1 MKASIITVCR
11 NAESTIEQTIK
22 SVIAQTGVEVEYIVI
37 DGGSTDGTNR
47 IIEKYRNN
55 IAVYVSEKDKGISD
69 AFNKGIRSA
78 SGDLIGIINADDIL
92 LQGALKQVVSEM
104 DDKTDVFLGHTGVFD
119 EIEIIPEIH
128 INQENKKIKLDKLKT
143 EMVIPHPAT
152 FIRRS
157 AYEKFG
163 LYDVNYKNS
172 MDRDLLLRMY
182 VKGAQFQESLYVLT
196 LFRSGGITTKNFKR
210 SIEESYEISLKYGT
224 GKMVALLTKIKK
236 SGYMYLKMR

>member
-104 DDKTDVFLGHTGVFD
+104 DDKTDVFFGHTEVFD

-128 INQENKKIKLDKLKT
+128 INQENKKIILDKLKT